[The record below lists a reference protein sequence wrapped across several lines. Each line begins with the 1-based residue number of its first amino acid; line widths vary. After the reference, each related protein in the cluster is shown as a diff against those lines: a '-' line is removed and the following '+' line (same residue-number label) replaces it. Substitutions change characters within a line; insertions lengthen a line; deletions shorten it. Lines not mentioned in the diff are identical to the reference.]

1 MKQISGEQWFA
12 EFNLVKTE
20 LAPGTF
26 LRHWDDVPDS
36 TLESDFQWCIFI

>member
-20 LAPGTF
+20 LAPGAF
-26 LRHWDDVPDS
+26 LRHWDEFNS